1 MNRNYEN
8 MIERDWPEY
17 SDNFIVFLY
26 TGNGKYKSIFCH
38 QSQLHKFNAFA
49 SSTMYHLMTFNHD
62 LNMGRLPG
70 QKEKEKPYYIIEG
83 FIDLNKFKPIPI
95 KNKEIN
101 ENIIPDTKY
110 IITTGKNKFEE
121 LISNEDK
128 SFTCSKIQG
137 FLPILPTKIV
147 NGIFTKHNK
156 IKRKLNKM
164 KKDFE

>member
-1 MNRNYEN
+1 
-8 MIERDWPEY
+8 MIERNRPEY
-17 SDNFIVFLY
+17 SDNLIVFLY
-26 TGNGKYKSIFCH
+26 TCNGKYKNIFCH

-49 SSTMYHLMTFNHD
+49 NITMYQLITLNQD
-62 LNMGRLPG
+62 LNKGRIPG
-70 QKEKEKPYYIIEG
+70 KTKEKPYYIIEG
-83 FIDLNKFKPIPI
+83 FIDLNKFKPTPI